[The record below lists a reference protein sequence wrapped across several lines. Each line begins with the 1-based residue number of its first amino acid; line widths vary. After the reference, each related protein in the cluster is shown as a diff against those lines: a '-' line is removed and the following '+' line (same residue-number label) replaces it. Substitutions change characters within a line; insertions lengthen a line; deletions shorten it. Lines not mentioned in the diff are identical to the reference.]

1 MRAVWV
7 RARADLRRRLLGW
20 VALAL
25 LIGLAGGGAIAVAA
39 AARRTDTAYQRF
51 LAASSPSDATI
62 TESTDFLNKNL
73 DLDQVAALPEVER
86 SARASFLFFL
96 GHTADGRQLS
106 QIDFQPLAMTRGPLG
121 TSLDRWKVLEGR
133 RFDPDR
139 VDEAMLD
146 YETARSLHLGVGD
159 EVTLEFIRRPTFDRQ
174 IVPFI
179 AGIPDRVAGTGTAGA
194 IDQLPFPDEPEVTF
208 RIVGIVTDPVTF
220 PPIPGQ
226 LEPFFRLT
234 PAFTERYGSE
244 LTGNNVLFVDLA
256 DVTDLPSF
264 RSDVA
269 RLGGGGSVFF
279 GLTQADHETNVD
291 RTLHLAAVV
300 LWLLAG
306 LIALAAALVSVQ
318 ALSRQAFVE
327 SGDHLVLRALGMTRR
342 ERFATGFVR
351 TTVIALL
358 ATVVAVVVAIALSP
372 LWPIGLA
379 RVAEP
384 SPGIEVNF
392 AVIGIGLLA
401 VFGGVLVAG
410 AATTWRWTRA
420 STRHHRVGG
429 PARPPLAA
437 RLLGGNVR
445 PLPLT
450 LGVRQALDGGRGR
463 TAVPVRTT
471 VVAAALAVATLT
483 TALTFGSSL
492 GHLLDTPRLYGWS
505 WDAQVG
511 GRGFPDVGAAV
522 TEGLAANPAVDGYA
536 SGTISEIAVNGV
548 RAEAFA
554 VEPGGGGVAPAL
566 LAGRAP
572 EHADEIVLGSQTL
585 RDADARVGDQVRV
598 LVGNESRRF
607 RIVGR
612 AVFPDVGDIGQL
624 GRGAYLTFD
633 AVDGVGGPAPHN
645 VVLVK
650 FAADTDR
657 AAGVA
662 ALSRAI
668 APLPVSSAALPRDL
682 ASFGRVDGL
691 PIAVA
696 AILGVMAGA
705 VLVYTLLTAIRR
717 RRRDLAVLK
726 SLGFLR
732 RDVARTVT
740 VQAMTLAALAVVIG
754 LPVGVV
760 LGRFVWNRFA
770 DSQGIPSVPTV
781 SLLALVLVGGAVLV
795 VAGLIAIVPARFA
808 ARTAPADALRAE

>member
-1 MRAVWV
+1 M
-7 RARADLRRRLLGW
+7 
-20 VALAL
+20 
-25 LIGLAGGGAIAVAA
+25 LIGIAGGAAIAVAA

-62 TESTDFLNKNL
+62 TESRDFLTKDL

-86 SARASFLFFL
+86 SGRANFLFFL
-96 GHTADGRQLS
+96 GHTADGRRLS
-106 QIDFQPLAMTRGPLG
+106 QVDFQPLAMTRGPLG
-121 TSLDRWKVLEGR
+121 TTLDRWKVLEGR

-139 VDEAMLD
+139 VDEVMLD
-146 YETARSLHLGVGD
+146 YESARTLHLGVGD
-159 EVTLEFIRRPTFDRQ
+159 EMTLKFIRRPTFDRQ
-174 IVPFI
+174 IVSFL
-179 AGIPDRVAGTGTAGA
+179 AGLPARVAGTGTAGA

-208 RIVGIVTDPVTF
+208 HIVGIVTDPVTF

-226 LEPFFRLT
+226 LEPFLRLT
-234 PAFTERYGSE
+234 PAFTERYGAD
-244 LTGNNVLFVDLA
+244 LTGNKVLFVDLA
-256 DVTDLPSF
+256 DVTDLETF

-269 RLGGGGSVFF
+269 RIGGGASVFF
-279 GLTQADHETNVD
+279 GLTQADHEANVN

-306 LIALAAALVSVQ
+306 LIALAALLVSIQ
-318 ALSRQAFVE
+318 ALSRQAFFE
-327 SGDHLVLRALGMTRR
+327 STDHPVLRALGMTRG
-342 ERFATGFVR
+342 ERFATGLVR

-358 ATVVAVVVAIALSP
+358 ATVIAVVVAIALSP

-384 SPGIEVNF
+384 SPGLEVNV
-392 AVIGIGLLA
+392 AVIGIGTVA
-401 VFGGVLVAG
+401 VFLGILLVG
-410 AATTWRWTRA
+410 AVTTWRWTRP
-420 STRHHRVGG
+420 STRRHHLGH
-429 PARPPLAA
+429 ATRPPLVT
-437 RLLGGNVR
+437 RLLGGNLR
-445 PLPLT
+445 PLPVV
-450 LGVRQALDGGRGR
+450 LGTRQALDGGRGR

-471 VVAAALAVATLT
+471 VMAAALAVATLT

-505 WDAQVG
+505 WDAQIG
-511 GRGFPDVGAAV
+511 GRGFPDFGAAM
-522 TEGLAANPAVDGYA
+522 TQGLDANPDVEGYA
-536 SGTISEIAVNGV
+536 SGTIAEIAVNGV

-554 VEPGGGGVAPAL
+554 VESAGKGVAPAL

-572 EHADEIVLGSQTL
+572 KNAEEIVLGTQTL
-585 RDADARVGDQVRV
+585 RAADARIGDEVRV

-607 RIVGR
+607 RVVGR

-624 GRGAYLTFD
+624 GRGAYVTFD
-633 AVDGVGGPAPHN
+633 AVDGVGGPAPRN

-650 FAADTDR
+650 FKPGTDH

-662 ALSRAI
+662 SLTRAI
-668 APLPVSSAALPRDL
+668 APIPVTSAALPRDL

-726 SLGFLR
+726 ALGFLR

-740 VQAMTLAALAVVIG
+740 VQAVTLSVLALVIG
-754 LPVGVV
+754 LPIGVL
-760 LGRFVWNRFA
+760 LGRFVWRRFV
-770 DSQGIPSVPTV
+770 DWQGIPSVPMV
-781 SLLALVLVGGAVLV
+781 SAPALGLIALAVLV
-795 VAGLIAIVPARFA
+795 VATVIAVVPAQVA
-808 ARTAPADALRAE
+808 ARTSPADALRAE

>member
-1 MRAVWV
+1 MRAVWL

-20 VALAL
+20 IALAL
-25 LIGLAGGGAIAVAA
+25 LIGVAGGAAIAVAA
-39 AARRTDTAYQRF
+39 GARRTDTAYRRF
-51 LAASSPSDATI
+51 LAQSSPSDATV
-62 TESTDFLNKNL
+62 TESKDFLTKDL

-96 GHTADGRQLS
+96 GRTADGRPLS
-106 QIDFQPLAMTRGPLG
+106 QLDFQPLATTRGALG
-121 TSLDRWKVLEGR
+121 TTLDRWKVLEGR

-139 VDEAMLD
+139 VDEVMLD
-146 YETARSLHLGVGD
+146 YETARTLDLGVGD
-159 EVTLEFIRRPTFDRQ
+159 EMTLKFIRRSTFDQQ
-174 IVPFI
+174 IVSFI
-179 AGIPDRVAGTGTAGA
+179 AGLPERVAGTGTAGA

-208 RIVGIVTDPVTF
+208 HVVGIVTDPVTF

-226 LEPFFRLT
+226 LEPFLRLT
-234 PAFTERYGSE
+234 PAFTERYGSD
-244 LTGNNVLFVDLA
+244 LTGNNVLFVDLS
-256 DVTDLPSF
+256 DVTDLESF

-269 RLGGGGSVFF
+269 RLGGGASVFF
-279 GLTQADHETNVD
+279 GLTQADHEANVN

-306 LIALAAALVSVQ
+306 LIALAGLLVAIQ

-327 SGDHLVLRALGMTRR
+327 SSDHPVLRALGMTRD
-342 ERFATGFVR
+342 ERFASGLVR
-351 TTVIALL
+351 TTFVASL
-358 ATVVAVVVAIALSP
+358 ATVIAGVVAIALSP

-384 SPGIEVNF
+384 SPGIEVNV
-392 AVIGIGLLA
+392 AIVGIGLLA
-401 VFGGVLVAG
+401 VFLGVLLTG
-410 AATTWRWTRA
+410 AVTTWRWTRSSSA
-420 STRHHRVGG
+420 RHRVG
-429 PARPPLAA
+429 AATRPPLVA
-437 RLLGGNVR
+437 RVFGGR
-445 PLPLT
+445 LQPLPVV
-450 LGVRQALDGGRGR
+450 LGTRQALDGGRGR

-471 VVAAALAVATLT
+471 IVAAALAVATLT

-492 GHLLDTPRLYGWS
+492 DHLLDTPRLYGWS

-511 GRGFPDVGAAV
+511 GRGFPDLGAAMAQ
-522 TEGLAANPAVDGYA
+522 GLDANPDVESYA
-536 SGTISEIAVNGV
+536 SGTITEIAVNGV

-554 VEPGGGGVAPAL
+554 VERRGRGVAPAL

-572 EHADEIVLGSQTL
+572 KSASEIVLGTQTL
-585 RDADARVGDQVRV
+585 RSADAHIGDEVRV
-598 LVGNESRRF
+598 LIGNESRQF
-607 RIVGR
+607 RVVGR

-645 VVLVK
+645 VMLVK
-650 FAADTDR
+650 FTPGADR
-657 AAGVA
+657 AAAVA
-662 ALSRAI
+662 ALTHAI
-668 APLPVSSAALPRDL
+668 APVPVTSAALPRDL

-726 SLGFLR
+726 ALGFR
-732 RDVARTVT
+732 SRDVARTVT
-740 VQAMTLAALAVVIG
+740 VQALTLGVLALVIG
-754 LPVGVV
+754 LPVGVL
-760 LGRFVWNRFA
+760 LGRFVWRRFV
-770 DSQGIPSVPTV
+770 DWQGIPSVPTV
-781 SLLALVLVGGAVLV
+781 SALAVALIGAAVLLASTAIAV
-795 VAGLIAIVPARFA
+795 VPARVA